1 MFDISKGA
9 VMAVAV
15 MAAADQG
22 DWLVAH
28 RWEMDRGES
37 AWLEALVEFDRFQG
51 WAADGQLSCADWLM
65 WRTDMA
71 RPTAHEKLR
80 IAHQLRR
87 RPLIAEAFR
96 DGRLSYSAVRAIT
109 RMEEPDPDV
118 DGALIQ
124 VAESGSV
131 ADVERAVRCYQLHA
145 EQHRPPSDADDR
157 RGLRI
162 VRGYDGTGRIEVTLD
177 ALEIE
182 EFAAA
187 FQAFLDLAEQP
198 VDEPVDES
206 SAGDSSTGTGSDQ
219 SPDPR
224 PAPRRRADAFMDLVR
239 VALRHAGEDRAAGA
253 DRYLVHLVTSAGG
266 TELAD
271 GTPVDAATAERV
283 ACDSSTVAHL
293 LGGEGEPLA
302 LGRRTRTWSPAQ
314 RRAVLVRDG
323 GHCRFPG
330 CRRRIA
336 DVHHQR
342 PRAQGGPTDVD
353 NGFLACPRHH
363 TLLHRG
369 FRTTGSPNAAL
380 AFYRPD
386 GTLIAT
392 TEPIRRRRMLPEGL
406 TPCQ

>member
-1 MFDISKGA
+1 
-9 VMAVAV
+9 MAVAV
-15 MAAADQG
+15 METAVADQG
-22 DWLVAH
+22 EWLVAQ

-65 WRTDMA
+65 WRTAMS
-71 RPTAHEKLR
+71 RPTAYEKLR
-80 IAHQLRR
+80 IAHELRR
-87 RPLIAEAFR
+87 RPLIADALA

-109 RMEEPDPDV
+109 RMDGPDPEV
-118 DGALIQ
+118 DAALIR
-124 VAESGSV
+124 VAEAGSV

-145 EQHRPPSDADDR
+145 EQDKAPSDADER

-187 FQAFLDLAEQP
+187 LQAFLDLGEQSGDKP
-198 VDEPVDES
+198 VEES
-206 SAGDSSTGTGSDQ
+206 SAGDSSTGP
-219 SPDPR
+219 SPASLVER
-224 PAPRRRADAFMDLVR
+224 PAPGRRADAFMDMVR
-239 VALRHAGEDRAAGA
+239 AGLGHAGENGAAAA
-253 DRYLVHLVTSAGG
+253 DRYLVHLVMGAEGA
-266 TELAD
+266 ELAD
-271 GTPVDAATAERV
+271 GTPVDTTTAERV
-283 ACDSSTVAHL
+283 ACDASTVAHL

-302 LGRRTRTWSPAQ
+302 LGRKTRTWSGAQ
-314 RRAVLVRDG
+314 RRAILVRDG

-330 CRRRIA
+330 CWRRIA
-336 DVHHQR
+336 DVHHQHFWT
-342 PRAQGGPTDVD
+342 QGGLTDVD

-363 TLLHRG
+363 TLLHGG
-369 FRTTGSPNAAL
+369 FTTTGSPNATL

-392 TEPIRRRRMLPEGL
+392 TAPIRRRVPGAAGKAELSSG
-406 TPCQ
+406 